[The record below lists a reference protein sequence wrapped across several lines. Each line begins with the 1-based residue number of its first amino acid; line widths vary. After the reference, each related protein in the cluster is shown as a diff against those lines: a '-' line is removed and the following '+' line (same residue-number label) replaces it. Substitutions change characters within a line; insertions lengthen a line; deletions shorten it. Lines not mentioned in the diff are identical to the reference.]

1 MSSPRPRSD
10 LPNPTRSLRQNQ
22 ENLLIRRNTRSR
34 RQGRSSSSYEPYN
47 SYDICW
53 PANALVELEGIGGHE
68 FDRDE
73 MVVGGRFLAEEER
86 FGGDGDGGDEY
97 EVTRG
102 GSLDV

>member
-1 MSSPRPRSD
+1 
-10 LPNPTRSLRQNQ
+10 
-22 ENLLIRRNTRSR
+22 
-34 RQGRSSSSYEPYN
+34 
-47 SYDICW
+47 
-53 PANALVELEGIGGHE
+53 
-68 FDRDE
+68 